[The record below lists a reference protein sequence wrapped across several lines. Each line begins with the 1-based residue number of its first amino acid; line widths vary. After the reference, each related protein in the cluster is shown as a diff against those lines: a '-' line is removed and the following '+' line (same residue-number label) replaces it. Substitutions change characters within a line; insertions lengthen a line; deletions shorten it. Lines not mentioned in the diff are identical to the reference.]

1 MTNKAEGNP
10 LLSNQ
15 PAEIDEN
22 SVAKSEPDNAPADPS
37 RRSLLKSIGTGAA
50 LAGAAATG
58 MIAGGGTAQAQEPV
72 PGGPQGEALKNPYGG
87 KPGGGISL
95 PAYFRPTKYIT
106 GSRANYF
113 PLSEEIGP
121 DEMRISFLGSNP
133 WPPRRD
139 QAGTCMMVELGNGD
153 RFFFD
158 FGSGCVRNI
167 IGMQVPAQLVN
178 DIFISHLHI
187 DHYADI
193 PYLFPFRAWSGG
205 YMPLRIHGPSG
216 RTPDLGTKAMV
227 AGMKQMLKWHI
238 EAFDMFPI
246 GGGFETEVNEF
257 DYSKENGVVYD
268 KNGVTVRSWPRSHAK
283 DGAVAYRLD
292 WNGLSFVWTGDGRPD
307 ELTKKYAK
315 GVDVFVT
322 EMAGVDLPML
332 QNYKYG
338 LPQPI
343 VEYTIDIHHTSHYA
357 VGDLLATV
365 KPRIGMVTHLVYD
378 ADADAENIAG
388 IRAHYDGLF
397 EYGVDV
403 AVVNVTKDA
412 VWYRKAVLPDNTGMV
427 PPFRE
432 MAERARKYGEKLP
445 ENFTFPNPRMTRE
458 EEQDKRWRDLEI
470 DPHEYYPKD
479 VYREPFTHWPKDY
492 TVKTAQLLGI
502 STEEKK

>member
-1 MTNKAEGNP
+1 MDKIEKKATDQAEKVDVRKAE
-10 LLSNQ
+10 
-15 PAEIDEN
+15 
-22 SVAKSEPDNAPADPS
+22 AD
-37 RRSLLKSIGTGAA
+37 G
-50 LAGAAATG
+50 
-58 MIAGGGTAQAQEPV
+58 PV

-87 KPGGGISL
+87 RPGGGISL
-95 PAYFRPTKYIT
+95 PAYFRPTKYMT

-121 DEMRISFLGSNP
+121 DEMRISFLGSTP
-133 WPPRRD
+133 YPARRD

-158 FGSGCVRNI
+158 FGSGCTRNL

-216 RTPDLGTKAMV
+216 RTPDLGTKAMIK
-227 AGMKQMLKWHI
+227 GMKQMLQWHI
-238 EAFDMFPI
+238 EAFDIFPI
-246 GGGFETEVNEF
+246 GGGYEIEVNEF
-257 DYSKENGVVYD
+257 DFRQENGIVYD

-307 ELTKKYAK
+307 ELTRKFAK
-315 GVDVFVT
+315 GADVFVT
-322 EMAGVDLPML
+322 EMSGQDVGQLM
-332 QNYKYG
+332 QYKYG
-338 LPQPI
+338 VPKEI
-343 VEYTIDIHHTSHYA
+343 YNYTIDTHHTSQYA
-357 VGDLLATV
+357 VGELMATIN
-365 KPRIGMVTHLVYD
+365 PRIGMVTHFIFD
-378 ADADAENIAG
+378 EDTNAEMIAG
-388 IRAHYDGLF
+388 VRAHYHGLF
-397 EYGVDV
+397 EYGLDV

-412 VWYRKAVLPDNTGMV
+412 IWYRKAVLPDKSGSV

-432 MAERARKYGEKLP
+432 MAHRAEKFGEKLP

-458 EEQDKRWRDLEI
+458 EQQDKRWRELEV
-470 DPHEYYPKD
+470 DPHKYYPKE
-479 VYREPFTHWPKDY
+479 VYREPFTKWPKDY
-492 TVKTAQLLGI
+492 TVRTADFIKTHPE
-502 STEEKK
+502 EEKK